1 LISNALI
8 SRYRYFS
15 YVNRV
20 HGLKDKIRF
29 LLVALLVCVP
39 KRIRGSSHFYILLLN
54 WLSKNIVFSS
64 IGKQF
69 RLNTFDD
76 ISHLREDYEGEIRYW
91 FKIKKGDVFVDVGS
105 NIGFYSLLLYDK
117 ASWVLAFEPC
127 LLTFLTLEGNLLMNK
142 VDNVLSY
149 HLALS
154 DHNGKGFLNITD
166 HSGHNSLKSINDKVL
181 RKEEIF
187 LKRFDDLKLNLPR
200 IDLVKIDVE
209 GAELDVLN
217 GMVDSIKK
225 YSPNLI
231 VEVKE
236 PNVEG
241 VQSFFDDNG
250 YTVVD
255 RFGENVYAKHL

>member
-1 LISNALI
+1 MSIPKKVRVKSHSVLSLLSFLSSGLILT
-8 SRYRYFS
+8 RL
-15 YVNRV
+15 
-20 HGLKDKIRF
+20 GKRF
-29 LLVALLVCVP
+29 KL
-39 KRIRGSSHFYILLLN
+39 SS
-54 WLSKNIVFSS
+54 
-64 IGKQF
+64 
-69 RLNTFDD
+69 FDD
-76 ISHLREDYEGEIRYW
+76 ISHIRENYEAEIRHW
-91 FKIKKGDVFVDVGS
+91 FNIEKGGVFVDVGS
-105 NIGFYSLLLYDK
+105 NIGFYSLLLSDK

-127 LLTFLTLEGNLLMNK
+127 LTTFLTLEHNLLLNK
-142 VDNVLSY
+142 SDNVLSY
-149 HLALS
+149 HIALS
-154 DHNGKGFLNITD
+154 DINGNGLLNITD
-166 HSGHNSLKSINDKVL
+166 HSGHNSLKSISDKVL

-187 LKRFDDLKLNLPR
+187 LKRFDDLKLSLDR

-231 VEVKE
+231 VEIKE